1 MVLLRRES
9 DCSWAC
15 QGSSNTDTLHTLPS
29 ITQGGGDQ
37 FDNRHFLYSV
47 ECSVVL
53 TLVKEWVWG
62 GGDGI

>member
-1 MVLLRRES
+1 MTVPGAVKDPLILTHFTL
-9 DCSWAC
+9 C
-15 QGSSNTDTLHTLPS
+15 QAS
-29 ITQGGGDQ
+29 QGGGDQ